1 VTGSSLVMPVRAT
14 SGGAGY
20 PFPGTCGHAGGGGV
34 CFAPL
39 NFSVAS
45 LEATG
50 SLAGADAQNI
60 VPLPSWTRIV
70 TVFCGALA
78 SV

>member
-1 VTGSSLVMPVRAT
+1 
-14 SGGAGY
+14 
-20 PFPGTCGHAGGGGV
+20 
-34 CFAPL
+34 L